1 MASARYETVNTKSFK
16 MFFRDIKTSI
26 RIIHAF
32 WACGKKS
39 IWTKIYLVKAHI
51 ESWTNKGVGCF
62 FEVKSKWWTS
72 QAILHQKSGDRN
84 KIKENSLRLELL
96 PNLEKIYFNLFH
108 EKYHLWV
115 TQKFPVFAWLLRHKT
130 MSLSSNNWGQ
140 SNDLNLVYS
149 QKFSLD
155 FWTGTFGLRTSKI

>member
-1 MASARYETVNTKSFK
+1 MAIAINVISGLKMASARYETVNTKSFK

-72 QAILHQKSGDRN
+72 QAILYQKTEDRK
-84 KIKENSLRLELL
+84 KIKQILWGWIITWPSEDLFQFVSW
-96 PNLEKIYFNLFH
+96 KISS
-108 EKYHLWV
+108 
-115 TQKFPVFAWLLRHKT
+115 
-130 MSLSSNNWGQ
+130 MS
-140 SNDLNLVYS
+140 D
-149 QKFSLD
+149 
-155 FWTGTFGLRTSKI
+155 SKISSFCLATKT

>member
-1 MASARYETVNTKSFK
+1 MRGNWCHKVLAIAINVISGLKMASARYETVNTKSFK

-72 QAILHQKSGDRN
+72 QAILYQKTEDRK
-84 KIKENSLRLELL
+84 KIKQILWGWIITWPSEDLFQFVSW
-96 PNLEKIYFNLFH
+96 KISS
-108 EKYHLWV
+108 
-115 TQKFPVFAWLLRHKT
+115 
-130 MSLSSNNWGQ
+130 MS
-140 SNDLNLVYS
+140 D
-149 QKFSLD
+149 
-155 FWTGTFGLRTSKI
+155 SKISSFCLATKT